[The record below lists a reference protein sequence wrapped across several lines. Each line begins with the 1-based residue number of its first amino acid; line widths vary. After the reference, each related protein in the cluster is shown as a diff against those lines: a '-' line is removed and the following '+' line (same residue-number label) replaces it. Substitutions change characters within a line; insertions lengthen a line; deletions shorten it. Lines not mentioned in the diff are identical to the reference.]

1 MNKTKKNNKLIK
13 YRKRKVRKI
22 KSRKMKSKK
31 MKSKKMKSRKFK
43 SRKSRTKHML
53 KDNFKIG
60 GVSNIPINIISF
72 NLEEL
77 CHYKVGTTYD
87 PLTSDAFKQL
97 IFDKNPSFVCLQEL
111 SSKSKNDI
119 NKNIDI
125 ILQNVN
131 DKYKPI
137 TDNFTNAIIYDED
150 QWDNIYTL
158 LVNRKIDDKPD
169 SDQLSSD
176 NTRVKKTMCV
186 LYQYKRFKDYKLWVV
201 NIHLKAGAN
210 RAKHVFELK
219 NIFDKINIY
228 NRENKY
234 QDIDILL
241 AGDFNDISSK
251 YQLIQDAGSETLNN
265 KSIYE
270 ICCNNTPTHDAK
282 YMHCETIKH
291 KVAAAAAKMV
301 SIKHSYDSI
310 IFITLK
316 SNIRINSISINN
328 TELSDHFII
337 QANMNIIK

>member
-13 YRKRKVRKI
+13 YRKRKVRK
-22 KSRKMKSKK
+22 
-31 MKSKKMKSRKFK
+31 SKKMKSRK
-43 SRKSRTKHML
+43 STTKHLL
-53 KDNFKIG
+53 KRNLKIG
-60 GVSNIPINIISF
+60 GVSNIPINLISF

-77 CHYKVGTTYD
+77 CHYKVGTSYD
-87 PLTSDAFKQL
+87 PLTSHAFKQL
-97 IFDKNPSFVCLQEL
+97 IFDKNPSFVCLQEV

-125 ILQNVN
+125 ILKNVDN
-131 DKYKPI
+131 KYIPI
-137 TDNFTNAIIYDED
+137 TDNFTNAIIYNQD

-158 LVNRKIDDKPD
+158 LVNRKLDDKPD
-169 SDQLSSD
+169 GDQLNTD
-176 NTRVKKTMCV
+176 NTKVKKTMCV
-186 LYQYKRFKDYKLWVV
+186 LYEYKTFKDYKLWVV

-219 NIFDKINIY
+219 NIFKKIIRY
-228 NRENKY
+228 NGRNNY
-234 QDIDILL
+234 RNIDILL
-241 AGDFNDISSK
+241 AGDFNDVSNK
-251 YQLIQDAGSETLNN
+251 YQLIEDAGSESLNN

-270 ICCNNTPTHDAK
+270 ICCNDRPTHDAK
-282 YMHCETIKH
+282 YMHCETMKH

-316 SNIRINSISINN
+316 SNIRISSISIND

-337 QANMNIIK
+337 EANMNIIN